1 MSTTTAPLSARD
13 AAALLRSAAATIATE
28 VRGLPDA
35 LARWHPADG
44 EWCVKEVLG
53 HLIEAERRGFGGR
66 IRIILAGDRPA
77 LERWDQDAV
86 ARARKDCDA
95 SADALVNELV
105 RMREDYAATIAALR
119 PEDFARVGRHPVVG
133 DLSVRDIVQEWVH
146 HDRNHLKQML
156 SNVQAYAWPHMG
168 NAQKFS
174 AAQ

>member
-1 MSTTTAPLSARD
+1 MNDTTAPLSAHD
-13 AAALLRSAAATIATE
+13 AAALLRSAAATIAAE
-28 VRGLPDA
+28 VRGLPEP
-35 LARWHPADG
+35 LRRWHPAEG

-66 IRIILAGDRPA
+66 IRIILASERPA
-77 LERWDQDAV
+77 LERWDQAAV
-86 ARARKDCDA
+86 AKARKDCDA
-95 SADALVNELV
+95 DAEALVAELL
-105 RMREDYAATIAALR
+105 RMREDGAAMIAALR

-133 DLSVRDIVQEWVH
+133 DLSVRDVLQEWIH

-174 AAQ
+174 AS